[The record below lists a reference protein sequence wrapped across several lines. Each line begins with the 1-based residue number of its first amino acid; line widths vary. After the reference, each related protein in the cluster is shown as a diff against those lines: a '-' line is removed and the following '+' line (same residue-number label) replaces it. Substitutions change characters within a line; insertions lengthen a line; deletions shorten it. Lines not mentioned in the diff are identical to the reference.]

1 MARTI
6 QQSVEFAATPGQ
18 LYSTYLDSKKHGA
31 VIGSKASINPKVGGR
46 FSAFDGG
53 LSGKILHLVRNEA
66 IIQTWRSAGWSKKTP
81 DSVLIL
87 TFSKTQKG
95 AQVNMVHA
103 NVPDK
108 DVGGVQ
114 KGWNNFYWKPWQ
126 ASLKPGEKKAG
137 VAAKGK
143 KAAAKPKPK
152 AKPARK
158 PAPRLARR
166 S

>member
-1 MARTI
+1 MAKTI
-6 QQSVEFAATPGQ
+6 QQSVEIAASPAQ

-31 VIGSKASINPKVGGR
+31 VFGGKASINPKVGGR
-46 FSAFDGG
+46 FSAFSGG

-66 IIQTWRSAGWSKKTP
+66 IIQTWRSSGWSKTIP

-87 TFSKTQKG
+87 TFSKIRKGTQL
-95 AQVNMVHA
+95 NMVHA

-108 DVGGVQ
+108 DVSGVR
-114 KGWNNFYWKPWQ
+114 KGWKNFYWKPWQ
-126 ASLKPGEKKAG
+126 TSVKPG

-152 AKPARK
+152 AKAARK
-158 PAPRLARR
+158 PVRRPAPRR
-166 S
+166 